1 MGVMRSAQHNLH
13 HLMDLIPEHALQHS
27 GRVLRGVFATL
38 LLPFRLVALFVEQTT
53 EKNRECARPITT
65 RYVRFKMPLLMNGL
79 FEFLNDPGS
88 FTPFHFTRSTA
99 TMYG

>member
-13 HLMDLIPEHALQHS
+13 HLMDLIQS
-27 GRVLRGVFATL
+27 TRSSIRGVSATL

-65 RYVRFKMPLLMNGL
+65 RYVRSKTPLLMNGL